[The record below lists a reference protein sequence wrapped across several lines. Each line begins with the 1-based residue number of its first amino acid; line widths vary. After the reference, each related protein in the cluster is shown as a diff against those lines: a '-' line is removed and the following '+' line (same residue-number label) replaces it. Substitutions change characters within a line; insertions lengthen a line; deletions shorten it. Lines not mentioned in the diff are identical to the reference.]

1 VDEDVK
7 KAKFSSF
14 LILIAL
20 ISLLCFPW
28 IAFLLINYKGQPMM
42 DPFHTEGTGTLGSI
56 IYWILHDWVLH
67 VPLIIASLILL
78 VLLPFFSRNKKNV
91 FSLLAVCF
99 LPIGGV
105 YLICKVVNIS
115 HFITSRYFI
124 NLLPLFLISIYLSLT
139 TIESKF
145 ERFRQIRSLTI
156 LFVIFFIASNLIILP
171 LYYQS
176 GKQDFRGLVAFLTS
190 QLKEGDK
197 VFVTSHGYIPGILH
211 YLRVYPEGRHYF
223 FPVRRDD
230 ENKVEFIVPFIY
242 KNRAFNIYH
251 SKNCCT
257 QFVLDKNRL
266 WIVAEKQSA
275 KEIKKLSPFI
285 MKGYFDGSFL
295 NFTKFPDDGSMYL
308 FLWDPKSPREK
319 GIDIPIE

>member
-1 VDEDVK
+1 
-7 KAKFSSF
+7 
-14 LILIAL
+14 
-20 ISLLCFPW
+20 
-28 IAFLLINYKGQPMM
+28 M
-42 DPFHTEGTGTLGSI
+42 DPLHTEGTGTFWSI
-56 IYWILHDWVLH
+56 LYWILHDWVLH

-78 VLLPFFSRNKKNV
+78 ALLPFFSKNKKNV
-91 FSLLAVCF
+91 FSLLAVWF

-105 YLICKVVNIS
+105 YLFCKALNIF

-124 NLLPLFLISIYLSLT
+124 NLLPLFLISIFLSLT
-139 TIESKF
+139 AIESKF
-145 ERFRQIRSLTI
+145 EKFRKTKSLTI
-156 LFVIFFIASNLIILP
+156 LFVILFIASNLIILP

-176 GKQDFRGLVAFLTS
+176 GKQDFSRLVAFLKC

-211 YLRVYPEGRHYF
+211 YLRVYPEGRHYI

-230 ENKVEFIVPFIY
+230 ENKVEFIVPFIH
-242 KNRAFNIYH
+242 KNRTFNIYH

-257 QFVLDKNRL
+257 QYALDNTRL

-275 KEIKKLSPFI
+275 KEMRKLSPLI

-295 NFTKFPDDGSMYL
+295 NFTKFPEDGSIYL
-308 FLWDPKSPREK
+308 FLWDPKSPGEK
-319 GIDIPIE
+319 ETGLPIE